1 MCLGMKVVIL
11 AGGYGTR
18 ISEESIFRPKPMVE
32 VGEYPI
38 LHHIMKCYSYYG
50 FNDFIICCGY
60 KANIIKEYFA
70 NYFLHTSDVTFDFRD
85 GGSMEIHQN
94 AAEPWRVTVV
104 DTGLDTQ
111 TGGRIKRIRKYAE
124 NETFLLTY
132 GDGVSDVNVLDLVQF
147 HKNHEAIV
155 TLTAVQPA
163 GRFGAIDIDDGP
175 VISSFKEKPKGDVGW
190 INGGFFVCEPEV
202 FDFIEGTQTVWER
215 EPLEQI
221 ANRGKLIAY
230 KHHGFWSPMDTVR
243 DKAYLDSLWKSGNAP
258 WKVW

>member
-1 MCLGMKVVIL
+1 MTTKVVIL

-32 VGEYPI
+32 IGEFPI
-38 LHHIMKCYSYYG
+38 LHHIMKCYSHYG
-50 FNDFIICCGY
+50 FNDFVICCGY

-70 NYFLHTSDVTFDFRD
+70 NYFLHTSDITFDFRS

-94 AAEPWRVTVV
+94 TAEPWRVTVI

-111 TGGRIKRIRKYAE
+111 TGGRIKRIQKYTE

-132 GDGVSDVNVLDLVQF
+132 GDGVADVNLSDLVDF
-147 HKNHEAIV
+147 HYENQAIV
-155 TLTAVQPA
+155 TLTAVQPS
-163 GRFGAIDIDDGP
+163 GRFGAIDIEDG
-175 VISSFKEKPKGDVGW
+175 VMISSFKEKPKGDVGW
-190 INGGFFVCEPEV
+190 VNGGFFVCQPEV
-202 FDFIEGTQTVWER
+202 FDYIDGTYTVWER

-221 ANRGKLIAY
+221 ASRGKLAAFR
-230 KHHGFWSPMDTVR
+230 HHGFWSPMDTVR
-243 DKAYLDSLWKSGNAP
+243 DKAYLDNLWKNGNAP